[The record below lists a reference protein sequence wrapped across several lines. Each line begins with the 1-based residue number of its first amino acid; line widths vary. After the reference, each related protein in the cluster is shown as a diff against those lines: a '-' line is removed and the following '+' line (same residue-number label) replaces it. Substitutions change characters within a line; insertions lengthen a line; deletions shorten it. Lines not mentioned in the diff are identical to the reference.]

1 MTTYEVQLLQDRRWE
16 VVFSCYDQ
24 YRSEQ
29 VMNEL
34 QNKSV
39 SGEQYRIIPYE
50 NII

>member
-1 MTTYEVQLLQDRRWE
+1 MTTYEVQLLQNNIWTT
-16 VVFSCYDQ
+16 VFSCYDQ

-34 QNKSV
+34 QNKST
-39 SGEQYRIIPYE
+39 SGEQYRLISNE